1 MRIRSGTQKESF
13 LSKLTIGT
21 ILLLSTLLLGS
32 VSSVRAQGVSAYF
45 GLGSATNSAGTT
57 VNGIDSV
64 TGASVTCPKGNVF
77 DDITG
82 FCEPGPTIGGVF
94 GVFGVD
100 FMLKPH
106 LGFNGEYAFRFAQAP
121 YLPAA
126 GLNYRPGFYDFNVV
140 YQPLS
145 GKRIVPL
152 VEGGIGGARIALYQT
167 QTVSITGITNTFT
180 IPAGLNANHFQVHG
194 AVGVKLYVKG
204 NIFIKP
210 QFDIHYVT
218 HLTDQFGRDWVPQYT
233 VAVGYTF
240 GER

>member
-1 MRIRSGTQKESF
+1 
-13 LSKLTIGT
+13 LSKFTIGT

-126 GLNYRPGFYDFNVV
+126 GLNYRPAFYDFNVV

-152 VEGGIGGARIALYQT
+152 VDGGIGGARIALYQT